1 MAEFLIRAKENH
13 KGGRFLRSRVV
24 APDPGE
30 AMRVWSI
37 YEHETAR
44 YPHRLLKDYTVECLT
59 IDGRDAWE
67 AHYGR

>member
-13 KGGRFLRSRVV
+13 KGGRSLRSRVV

-30 AMRVWSI
+30 AMRVWSV
-37 YEHETAR
+37 YEHEAAR
-44 YPHRLLKDYTVECLT
+44 YPNRLLRNYTVECLT
-59 IDGRDAWE
+59 TDGRDAWD